1 MAKLLSQ
8 LLASID
14 TEAVIGRTDI
24 EIQDVSYDSRT
35 VTAGTLFIC
44 LDGARVDGHAYAQ
57 KAAEAG
63 AVAIVAQKD
72 IEVAEG
78 ITVIRVTDT
87 RAAMQAIVPS
97 FFDYPS
103 RKLRMIGVTGTNG
116 KTTSTYVLRS
126 ILQKA
131 GYRVGVIGTIQ
142 IMIEDEIIP
151 INNTTPDVID
161 LQKILVRMVE
171 ANIDYV
177 IMEVSSHALVLNR
190 VAGCDFNVAMFT
202 NLTQDHL
209 DFHKTLE
216 QYALAKADLFA
227 RVASPMNCKPNR
239 AAVVNLDDEA
249 SKTMLAAAKGVKTIT
264 YGINSDADVR
274 ATDITVTGTGTS
286 FKVTGAYGEHDLK
299 LRITGIF
306 NVYNVLGT
314 ICAALSEN
322 IEWNTIIASL
332 ESFTSVAGR
341 FELIDG
347 GQSFPIIVD
356 YAHTPDGLENILK
369 TAKEFTKGRI
379 IVVFGCGGDRDRTKR
394 PIMGRIAAELGDVVI
409 ATSDNPR
416 TEDPARILDDVEAG
430 ILEVLDDNTQYEKIA
445 DRRAAIERAITMA
458 EADDVVMIAGKG
470 HETYQ
475 ILNTGTIHFDDR
487 EVAREV
493 AKGLAK

>member
-8 LLASID
+8 LLEKID
-14 TEAVIGRTDI
+14 AVEVSGATDRV
-24 EIQDVSYDSRT
+24 IQDVSYDSRA
-35 VTAGTLFIC
+35 VVKDALFIC
-44 LDGARVDGHAYAQ
+44 LDGARVDGHSYAR
-57 KAAEAG
+57 KAVEAG
-63 AVAIVAQKD
+63 ATAILAQK
-72 IEVAEG
+72 EVDVPDG
-78 ITVIRVTDT
+78 ITVIRVVDT
-87 RAAMQAIVPS
+87 HAAMQVLVPY
-97 FFDYPS
+97 FFDYPA

-126 ILQKA
+126 ILRKA

-142 IMIEDEIIP
+142 IMIEDEVLP
-151 INNTTPDVID
+151 INNTTPDVVD
-161 LQKILVRMVE
+161 LQKVLVRMVD
-171 ANIDYV
+171 AKIDYV
-177 IMEVSSHALVLNR
+177 IMEVSSHALALNR

-227 RVASPMNCKPNR
+227 RLASVENCKPNR
-239 AAVVNLDDEA
+239 AAVINLDD
-249 SKTMLAAAKGVKTIT
+249 KAAKVMLDATQGVKTIT
-264 YGINSDADVR
+264 YGIHSDADVR
-274 ATDITVTGTGTS
+274 ATDIRVTGSGTS
-286 FKVTGAYGEHDLK
+286 FKIIGTYGEQKLD

-322 IEWNTIIASL
+322 VSWETIITSL

-347 GQSFPIIVD
+347 GQAFPIIVD
-356 YAHTPDGLENILK
+356 YAHTPDGLENILN
-369 TAKEFTKGRI
+369 TAKEFAKGRI

-394 PIMGRIAAELGDVVI
+394 PIMGRIAAMLGDVVI

-416 TEDPARILDDVEAG
+416 TEDPDKILDDVEAG
-430 ILEVLDDNTQYEKIA
+430 ILEVLDANTQYEKIA
-445 DRRAAIERAITMA
+445 DRRSAIERAITMA
-458 EADDVVMIAGKG
+458 QPDDVVMIAGKG

-487 EVAREV
+487 EVARDV
-493 AKGLAK
+493 VKGLAK

>member
-8 LLASID
+8 LLEKID
-14 TEAVIGRTDI
+14 AVEVSGATDRV
-24 EIQDVSYDSRT
+24 IQDVSYDSRA
-35 VTAGTLFIC
+35 VVKDTLFIC
-44 LDGARVDGHAYAQ
+44 LDGARVDGHSYAR
-57 KAAEAG
+57 KAVEAG
-63 AVAIVAQKD
+63 ATAILAQK
-72 IEVAEG
+72 EVDVPDG
-78 ITVIRVTDT
+78 ITVIRVVDT
-87 RAAMQAIVPS
+87 HAAMQVLVPY
-97 FFDYPS
+97 FFDYPA

-126 ILQKA
+126 ILRKA

-142 IMIEDEIIP
+142 IMIEDEVLP
-151 INNTTPDVID
+151 INNTTPDVVD
-161 LQKILVRMVE
+161 LQKVLVRMVD
-171 ANIDYV
+171 AKIDYV
-177 IMEVSSHALVLNR
+177 IMEVSSHALALNR

-227 RVASPMNCKPNR
+227 RLASVENCKPNR
-239 AAVVNLDDEA
+239 AAVINLDD
-249 SKTMLAAAKGVKTIT
+249 KAAKVMFDAAQGVKTIT
-264 YGINSDADVR
+264 YGIHSDADVR
-274 ATDITVTGTGTS
+274 ATDIRVTGSGTS
-286 FKVTGAYGEHDLK
+286 FKIVGTYGEQKLD

-322 IEWNTIIASL
+322 VSWETIITSL

-347 GQSFPIIVD
+347 GQAFPIIVD
-356 YAHTPDGLENILK
+356 YAHTPDGLENILN
-369 TAKEFTKGRI
+369 TAKEFAKGRI

-394 PIMGRIAAELGDVVI
+394 PIMGRIAATLGDVVI

-416 TEDPARILDDVEAG
+416 TEDPDKILDDVEAG
-430 ILEVLDDNTQYEKIA
+430 ILEVLDANTQYEKIA
-445 DRRAAIERAITMA
+445 DRRSAIERAITMA
-458 EADDVVMIAGKG
+458 QPDDVVMIAGKG

-487 EVAREV
+487 EVARDV
-493 AKGLAK
+493 VKGLAK

>member
-1 MAKLLSQ
+1 
-8 LLASID
+8 
-14 TEAVIGRTDI
+14 
-24 EIQDVSYDSRT
+24 
-35 VTAGTLFIC
+35 
-44 LDGARVDGHAYAQ
+44 
-57 KAAEAG
+57 
-63 AVAIVAQKD
+63 
-72 IEVAEG
+72 
-78 ITVIRVTDT
+78 
-87 RAAMQAIVPS
+87 
-97 FFDYPS
+97 
-103 RKLRMIGVTGTNG
+103 
-116 KTTSTYVLRS
+116 
-126 ILQKA
+126 
-131 GYRVGVIGTIQ
+131 
-142 IMIEDEIIP
+142 
-151 INNTTPDVID
+151 PDVID

-227 RVASPMNCKPNR
+227 RVASQANCKPNR

-249 SKTMLAAAKGVKTIT
+249 AQTMLAAANGVKTIT

-274 ATDITVTGTGTS
+274 ATDIAVTGTGTS
-286 FKVTGAYGEHDLK
+286 FKVTGAYGEHTLN

-322 IEWNTIIASL
+322 IEWTTIIESL

-394 PIMGRIAAELGDVVI
+394 PIMGRIATELGDVVI

-458 EADDVVMIAGKG
+458 KADDVVMIAGKG

-493 AKGLAK
+493 ARGLAK

>member
-78 ITVIRVTDT
+78 VTVIRVADT
-87 RAAMQAIVPS
+87 RAAMQAIVPK

-103 RKLRMIGVTGTNG
+103 RKLRMVGVTGTNG

-161 LQKILVRMVE
+161 LQKILVRMVD

-227 RVASPMNCKPNR
+227 RVASPNNCKPNR
-239 AAVVNLDDEA
+239 AAIVNLDD
-249 SKTMLAAAKGVKTIT
+249 
-264 YGINSDADVR
+264 DAC
-274 ATDITVTGTGTS
+274 G
-286 FKVTGAYGEHDLK
+286 GE
-299 LRITGIF
+299 
-306 NVYNVLGT
+306 
-314 ICAALSEN
+314 
-322 IEWNTIIASL
+322 
-332 ESFTSVAGR
+332 
-341 FELIDG
+341 G
-347 GQSFPIIVD
+347 GQNDHIRYPQRCRCACYRYLCNGNGYFV
-356 YAHTPDGLENILK
+356 
-369 TAKEFTKGRI
+369 
-379 IVVFGCGGDRDRTKR
+379 
-394 PIMGRIAAELGDVVI
+394 
-409 ATSDNPR
+409 
-416 TEDPARILDDVEAG
+416 
-430 ILEVLDDNTQYEKIA
+430 
-445 DRRAAIERAITMA
+445 
-458 EADDVVMIAGKG
+458 
-470 HETYQ
+470 
-475 ILNTGTIHFDDR
+475 
-487 EVAREV
+487 
-493 AKGLAK
+493 

>member
-8 LLASID
+8 LLEKID
-14 TEAVIGRTDI
+14 AVEVIGATDRV
-24 EIQDVSYDSRT
+24 IQDVSYDSRS
-35 VTAGTLFIC
+35 VAKDTLFIC
-44 LDGARVDGHAYAQ
+44 LDGARVDGHSYAR
-57 KAAEAG
+57 KAVEAG
-63 AVAIVAQKD
+63 ATAILAQKEVD
-72 IEVAEG
+72 VAEG
-78 ITVIRVTDT
+78 VTVIRVADT
-87 RAAMQAIVPS
+87 HVAMQALVPY
-97 FFDYPS
+97 FFDYPA

-126 ILQKA
+126 ILRKA

-142 IMIEDEIIP
+142 IMIEDEVLP
-151 INNTTPDVID
+151 INNTTPDVVD
-161 LQKILVRMVE
+161 LQKVLGRMVD
-171 ANIDYV
+171 AKIDYV
-177 IMEVSSHALVLNR
+177 IMEVSSHALALNR

-227 RVASPMNCKPNR
+227 RLASAENCKPNR
-239 AAVVNLDDEA
+239 AAVINLDD
-249 SKTMLAAAKGVKTIT
+249 KAAKVMLDAAQGVKTIT
-264 YGINSDADVR
+264 YGIHSDADVR
-274 ATDITVTGTGTS
+274 ATDIRVTGSGTS
-286 FKVTGAYGEHDLK
+286 FKIIGTYGEQELD

-322 IEWNTIIASL
+322 VSWETIITSL

-356 YAHTPDGLENILK
+356 YAHTPDGLENILN
-369 TAKEFTKGRI
+369 TAKEFAKGRI

-394 PIMGRIAAELGDVVI
+394 PIMGRIAATLGDVVI

-416 TEDPARILDDVEAG
+416 TEDPDKILDDVEAG
-430 ILEVLDDNTQYEKIA
+430 ILEVLDANTQYEKIA
-445 DRRAAIERAITMA
+445 DRRSAIERAITMA
-458 EADDVVMIAGKG
+458 QPDDVVMIAGKG

-487 EVAREV
+487 EVARDV
-493 AKGLAK
+493 VKGLVK

>member
-8 LLASID
+8 LLEKID
-14 TEAVIGRTDI
+14 VVQLSGSAEVM
-24 EIQDVSYDSRT
+24 IQDVSYDSRA
-35 VTAGTLFIC
+35 VQDGTLFIC
-44 LDGARVDGHAYAQ
+44 LDGAHVDGHSYAA
-57 KAAEAG
+57 KAVEAG
-63 AVAIVAQKD
+63 AVAVLAEKEVDVPEGVTVVRVA
-72 IEVAEG
+72 
-78 ITVIRVTDT
+78 DT
-87 RAAMQAIVPS
+87 HAAMQELVPY

-142 IMIEDEIIP
+142 IMIEDEVLP
-151 INNTTPDVID
+151 ISNTTPDVVD
-161 LQKILVRMVE
+161 LQKVLARMVE

-177 IMEVSSHALVLNR
+177 IMEVSSHALALNR
-190 VAGCDFNVAMFT
+190 VAGCDFNIAMFT

-216 QYALAKADLFA
+216 QYALAKADLFK
-227 RVASPMNCKPNR
+227 RLASEKNCKPNR
-239 AAVVNLDDEA
+239 AAVVNLDDKASQVMLEA
-249 SKTMLAAAKGVKTIT
+249 AQGVKTIT
-264 YGINSDADVR
+264 YGIHSEADVR
-274 ATDITVTGTGTS
+274 ATDIRVTGSGTS
-286 FKVTGAYGEHDLK
+286 FTIVGAYGEQKLN

-322 IEWNTIIASL
+322 IDWNTIIDSL
-332 ESFTSVAGR
+332 EAFTSVAGR

-356 YAHTPDGLENILK
+356 YAHTPDGLENILN

-394 PIMGRIAAELGDVVI
+394 PIMGRIAATLGDVVI

-416 TEDPARILDDVEAG
+416 TENPDAILEDVEAG

-445 DRRAAIERAITMA
+445 DRRSAIERAITMA
-458 EADDVVMIAGKG
+458 QADDVVMIAGKG

-493 AKGLAK
+493 VKGLAK

>member
-44 LDGARVDGHAYAQ
+44 LDGARVDGHAFAQ
-57 KAAEAG
+57 KAADRG
-63 AVAIVAQKD
+63 AVAIIAEKE
-72 IEVAEG
+72 IEVPEG
-78 ITVIRVTDT
+78 VTVIRVADT
-87 RAAMQAIVPS
+87 RTAMQLVVPR

-126 ILQKA
+126 ILKKA

-142 IMIEDEIIP
+142 IMIEEEVVP
-151 INNTTPDVID
+151 ISNTTPDVID
-161 LQKILVRMVE
+161 LQKILVRMLE

-216 QYALAKADLFA
+216 QYTLAKADLFV
-227 RVASPMNCKPNR
+227 RLASKENCKPNR
-239 AAVVNLDDEA
+239 AAVVNLDDPA
-249 SKTMLAAAKGVKTIT
+249 SRAMIDAAQGVKTIT
-264 YGINSDADVR
+264 YGIREAADIR
-274 ATDITVTGTGTS
+274 AVDIRVTGTGTS
-286 FKVTGAYGEHDLK
+286 FKITGAYGEYPLN

-314 ICAALSEN
+314 ICVALSEN
-322 IEWNTIIASL
+322 IPWETIIESL
-332 ESFTSVAGR
+332 ETFTSVAGR

-369 TAKEFTKGRI
+369 TAKEFAKGRI

-416 TEDPARILDDVEAG
+416 TEDPDRILDDVETG
-430 ILEVLDDNTQYEKIA
+430 ILEALDDNTQYEKIA
-445 DRRAAIERAITMA
+445 DRHMAIERAITMA
-458 EADDVVMIAGKG
+458 NADDVVMIAGKG

-493 AKGLAK
+493 VRGLTK

>member
-14 TEAVIGRTDI
+14 TEAVIGRIDI

-78 ITVIRVTDT
+78 ITVIRVADT

-286 FKVTGAYGEHDLK
+286 LKVTGAYGEHDLK

>member
-1 MAKLLSQ
+1 MAKTLSQ
-8 LLASID
+8 LLETID
-14 TEAVIGRTDI
+14 AVEVIGST
-24 EIQDVSYDSRT
+24 EQVIQDVSYDSRA
-35 VTAGTLFIC
+35 VKDGSLFIC
-44 LDGARVDGHAYAQ
+44 LDGARVDGHSYAR

-63 AVAIVAQKD
+63 AVAILAEK
-72 IEVAEG
+72 EVDVPNG
-78 ITVIRVTDT
+78 VTVIRVADT
-87 RAAMQAIVPS
+87 HAAMQSLVPY

-126 ILQKA
+126 ILRKA

-142 IMIEDEIIP
+142 IMIEEEVLP
-151 INNTTPDVID
+151 ISNTTPDVVD
-161 LQKILVRMVE
+161 LQKVLVRMVE
-171 ANIDYV
+171 AKIDYV
-177 IMEVSSHALVLNR
+177 IMEVSSHALALNR

-216 QYALAKADLFA
+216 QYALAKAELFA
-227 RVASPMNCKPNR
+227 RLASRDNCKPNR
-239 AAVVNLDDEA
+239 AAVVNLDDNA
-249 SKTMLAAAKGVKTIT
+249 SAVMIKAAEGVKVIT
-264 YGINSDADVR
+264 YGIHSDADIR
-274 ATDITVTGTGTS
+274 ATDIRVTGSGTS
-286 FKVTGAYGEHDLK
+286 FKIVGKYGKQSLN
-299 LRITGIF
+299 LRLTGIF

-322 IEWNTIIASL
+322 ISWETILGSL
-332 ESFTSVAGR
+332 MSFTAVAGR

-356 YAHTPDGLENILK
+356 YAHTPDGLENILN
-369 TAKEFTKGRI
+369 TAKEFTRGRI

-394 PIMGRIAAELGDVVI
+394 PIMGRIAATLGDVVI

-416 TEDPARILDDVEAG
+416 TEDPDAILADVEAG
-430 ILEVLDDNTQYEKIA
+430 ILEVLDDKTQYEKIA
-445 DRRAAIERAITMA
+445 DRRSAIERAITMA
-458 EADDVVMIAGKG
+458 NADDVVMIAGKG

-475 ILNTGTIHFDDR
+475 ILNSGTIHFDDR

-493 AKGLAK
+493 VKGLAK

>member
-8 LLASID
+8 LLEKID
-14 TEAVIGRTDI
+14 AVEVSGATDRV
-24 EIQDVSYDSRT
+24 IQDVSYDSRA
-35 VTAGTLFIC
+35 VVKDTLFIC
-44 LDGARVDGHAYAQ
+44 LDGARVDGHSYAR
-57 KAAEAG
+57 KAVEAG
-63 AVAIVAQKD
+63 ATAILAQK
-72 IEVAEG
+72 EVDVPDG
-78 ITVIRVTDT
+78 ITVIRVVDT
-87 RAAMQAIVPS
+87 HAAMQVLVPY
-97 FFDYPS
+97 FFDYPA

-126 ILQKA
+126 ILRKA

-142 IMIEDEIIP
+142 IMIEDEVLP
-151 INNTTPDVID
+151 INNTTPDVVD
-161 LQKILVRMVE
+161 LQKVLVRMVD
-171 ANIDYV
+171 AKIDYV
-177 IMEVSSHALVLNR
+177 IMEVSSHALALNR

-227 RVASPMNCKPNR
+227 RLASVENCKPNR
-239 AAVVNLDDEA
+239 AAVINLDD
-249 SKTMLAAAKGVKTIT
+249 KAAKVMLDAAQGVKTIT
-264 YGINSDADVR
+264 YGIHSDADVR
-274 ATDITVTGTGTS
+274 ATDIRVTGSGTS
-286 FKVTGAYGEHDLK
+286 FKIVGTYGEQKLD

-322 IEWNTIIASL
+322 VSWETIITSL

-347 GQSFPIIVD
+347 GQAFPIIVD
-356 YAHTPDGLENILK
+356 YAHTPDGLENILN
-369 TAKEFTKGRI
+369 TAKEFAKGRI

-394 PIMGRIAAELGDVVI
+394 PIMGRIAATLGDVVI

-416 TEDPARILDDVEAG
+416 TEDPDKILDDVEAG
-430 ILEVLDDNTQYEKIA
+430 ILEVLDANTQYEKIA
-445 DRRAAIERAITMA
+445 DRRSAIERAITMA
-458 EADDVVMIAGKG
+458 QPDDVVMIAGKG

-487 EVAREV
+487 EVARDV
-493 AKGLAK
+493 VKGLAK

>member
-8 LLASID
+8 LLEKID
-14 TEAVIGRTDI
+14 AVEVSGATDRV
-24 EIQDVSYDSRT
+24 IQDVSYDSRA
-35 VTAGTLFIC
+35 VVKDTLFIC
-44 LDGARVDGHAYAQ
+44 LDGARVDGHSYAR
-57 KAAEAG
+57 KAVEAG
-63 AVAIVAQKD
+63 ATAILAQK
-72 IEVAEG
+72 EVDVPDG
-78 ITVIRVTDT
+78 ITVIRVADT
-87 RAAMQAIVPS
+87 HAAMQVLVPY
-97 FFDYPS
+97 FFDYPA

-126 ILQKA
+126 ILRKA

-142 IMIEDEIIP
+142 IMIEDEVLP
-151 INNTTPDVID
+151 INNTTPDVVD
-161 LQKILVRMVE
+161 LQKVLVRMVD
-171 ANIDYV
+171 AKIDYV
-177 IMEVSSHALVLNR
+177 IMEVSSHALALNR

-227 RVASPMNCKPNR
+227 RLASVENCKPNR
-239 AAVVNLDDEA
+239 AAVINLDD
-249 SKTMLAAAKGVKTIT
+249 KAAKVMLDATQGVKTIT
-264 YGINSDADVR
+264 YGIHSDADVR
-274 ATDITVTGTGTS
+274 ATDIRVTGSGTS
-286 FKVTGAYGEHDLK
+286 FKIVGTYGEQKLD

-322 IEWNTIIASL
+322 VSWETIITSL

-347 GQSFPIIVD
+347 GQAFPIIVD
-356 YAHTPDGLENILK
+356 YAHTPDGLENILN
-369 TAKEFTKGRI
+369 TAKEFAKGRI

-394 PIMGRIAAELGDVVI
+394 PIMGRIAATLGDVVI

-416 TEDPARILDDVEAG
+416 TEDPDKILDDVEAG
-430 ILEVLDDNTQYEKIA
+430 ILEVLDANTQYEKIA
-445 DRRAAIERAITMA
+445 DRRSAIERAITMA
-458 EADDVVMIAGKG
+458 QPDDVVMIAGKG

-487 EVAREV
+487 EVARDV
-493 AKGLAK
+493 VKGLAK

>member
-78 ITVIRVTDT
+78 ITVIRVADT

-264 YGINSDADVR
+264 YGINNDADVR
-274 ATDITVTGTGTS
+274 ATDITVMGTGTS

-347 GQSFPIIVD
+347 GQLFPIIVD

>member
-1 MAKLLSQ
+1 MAKILSQ

-78 ITVIRVTDT
+78 ITVIRVADT

-264 YGINSDADVR
+264 
-274 ATDITVTGTGTS
+274 
-286 FKVTGAYGEHDLK
+286 
-299 LRITGIF
+299 
-306 NVYNVLGT
+306 
-314 ICAALSEN
+314 
-322 IEWNTIIASL
+322 
-332 ESFTSVAGR
+332 
-341 FELIDG
+341 
-347 GQSFPIIVD
+347 
-356 YAHTPDGLENILK
+356 
-369 TAKEFTKGRI
+369 
-379 IVVFGCGGDRDRTKR
+379 
-394 PIMGRIAAELGDVVI
+394 
-409 ATSDNPR
+409 
-416 TEDPARILDDVEAG
+416 
-430 ILEVLDDNTQYEKIA
+430 
-445 DRRAAIERAITMA
+445 
-458 EADDVVMIAGKG
+458 
-470 HETYQ
+470 
-475 ILNTGTIHFDDR
+475 
-487 EVAREV
+487 
-493 AKGLAK
+493 

>member
-8 LLASID
+8 LLGSVD
-14 TEAVIGRTDI
+14 TVSVAGSTDI

-44 LDGARVDGHAYAQ
+44 LDGARVDGHAFAQ

-63 AVAIVAQKD
+63 AVAIIAEKE
-72 IEVAEG
+72 IEVPAG
-78 ITVIRVTDT
+78 ITVVRVNDT
-87 RAAMQAIVPS
+87 RAAMQEIVPR

-126 ILQKA
+126 ILKKA

-142 IMIEDEIIP
+142 IMIEDEIVP

-161 LQKILVRMVE
+161 LQKILARMVDKG
-171 ANIDYV
+171 IDYV

-216 QYALAKADLFA
+216 QYMMAKADLFTRLA
-227 RVASPMNCKPNR
+227 DEKNCKPNR
-239 AAVVNLDDEA
+239 AAVVNLDDSA
-249 SKTMLAAAKGVKTIT
+249 AFAMLAAAYGVKRIT
-264 YGINSDADVR
+264 YGIREEADVR
-274 ATDITVTGTGTS
+274 ATDIRVTGTGTS
-286 FKVTGAYGEHDLK
+286 FKITGAYGEHQLN

-322 IEWNTIIASL
+322 ISWETIIDSL

-369 TAKEFTKGRI
+369 TAKEFAQGRI

-394 PIMGRIAAELGDVVI
+394 PIMGRIAAQLGDVVI

-416 TEDPARILDDVEAG
+416 TEDPDRILEDVEAG
-430 ILEVLDDNTQYEKIA
+430 ILEVLDDNTHYEKIA
-445 DRRAAIERAITMA
+445 DRRKAIERAITMA
-458 EADDVVMIAGKG
+458 KADDVVMIAGKG

-493 AKGLAK
+493 ARGLTK